1 MGKLRGRNQT
11 GADGWSWGWV
21 QKPGWEKPR
30 GGIIRIGNRRTLRR
44 IAEVGKYVNN
54 DLVFE

>member
-30 GGIIRIGNRRTLRR
+30 SRTIRIGYRRTLRR
-44 IAEVGKYVNN
+44 IAEEGGDVNRII
-54 DLVFE
+54 VFE